1 MASGEFSSTRGV
13 VRIEGLTQFRQA
25 LKVAGDRF
33 PEQMRAANF
42 EAASKI
48 VEFAKAEAETVSI
61 RTPTK
66 AAKSLRASKAV
77 SYSSIRGGGPA
88 FPYFYGAEFGAKRYH
103 QFLPWRGNQW
113 TGWDSGV
120 GYFLHPA
127 IRKEGRQVVADYMHK
142 IDVLTRMA
150 FPT

>member
-1 MASGEFSSTRGV
+1 MAEFKSTGGIV
-13 VRIEGLTQFRQA
+13 QIEGLRSFQRA
-25 LKVAGDRF
+25 LKIAGDQF
-33 PEQMRAANF
+33 PEEMKAANF

-48 VEFAKAEAETVSI
+48 VEYAKAEAKTVSI
-61 RTPTK
+61 RTPVK
-66 AAKSLRASKAV
+66 AAESLRASKAV

-88 FPYFYGAEFGAKRYH
+88 WPFFYGAEFGAKKYK

-127 IRKEGRQVVADYMHK
+127 IRKEGQQVIADYMVRV
-142 IDVLTRMA
+142 DALTRVA
-150 FPT
+150 FPE